1 MASNFDQ
8 LEAGLKRLKL
18 RRIREILQCD
28 DLRKRLEQ
36 FNDPVELVS
45 YLVQEEVLARD
56 ATLRETGLNK
66 AKFPSLKTID
76 GFNFALQPTVDE
88 AKIRALANLDF
99 LHSAENVLF
108 LSRTDIATLRFSR

>member
-1 MASNFDQ
+1 MAINFDQ

-45 YLVQEEVLARD
+45 YLVQEEVSAKD
-56 ATLRETGLNK
+56 ATLRETSLNK
-66 AKFPSLKTID
+66 AKSPSLETINRW
-76 GFNFALQPTVDE
+76 F
-88 AKIRALANLDF
+88 
-99 LHSAENVLF
+99 
-108 LSRTDIATLRFSR
+108 